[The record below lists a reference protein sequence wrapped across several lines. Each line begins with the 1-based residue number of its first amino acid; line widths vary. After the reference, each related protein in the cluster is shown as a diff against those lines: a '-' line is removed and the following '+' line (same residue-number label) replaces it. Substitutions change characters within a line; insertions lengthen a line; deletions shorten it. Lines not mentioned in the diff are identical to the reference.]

1 MDKSKSLLEPALLS
15 INPLKIQSFIKDQY
29 SLIPVEVEVS
39 CINGTHDFDIMGQ
52 PDAMIKE
59 IKSKVFS
66 SFRSSGLEVPTQ
78 KKIFINLRPNH
89 IKKSSL
95 GLDLPI
101 ALGILWETG
110 QLPLPKQE
118 MPFVYG
124 ELGLD
129 AKVYQPLD
137 IDFIEAK
144 LLEDDYL
151 YTGPSS
157 APLDFARFEFASL
170 KEFAAGSCV
179 EAEVLNYKQS
189 YPDADEIYISRE
201 LADLTAV
208 IAIGEHSAIFAGPK
222 GSGKS
227 TIVENLAKALKPLDT
242 EHFSELKQIGKYFG
256 EDRQHRPI
264 VSPHHSSTEISMIGG
279 GAKAIPGEFTR
290 AHGGVLIMDEFLEF
304 PTRVQ
309 EALREPMEAGKIHL
323 ARAGERRTHPAD
335 FLLLATSNLCPC
347 GDFYP
352 AQKNRCVCR
361 LTARQRYIE
370 KLSGPVLDRF
380 QIFHYAANV
389 KDCDEVYLPS
399 HIQAIHQRQAE
410 FANESLSSKVKLS
423 DIEERLHEKT
433 DLNKNQY
440 FGNLSRRRK
449 KACFQLAL
457 SFSRW
462 RGENRIRQEDF
473 DKALVYSVK
482 NFEQFR
488 YAISKSL

>member
-1 MDKSKSLLEPALLS
+1 MLLVYCLHPVLGM
-15 INPLKIQSFIKDQY
+15 KIQSFIKDQY
-29 SLIPVEVEVS
+29 SLIPVEVEVT

-59 IKSKVFS
+59 VKSKVFS
-66 SFRSSGLEVPTQ
+66 AFRSCGLDVPTS

-110 QLPLPKQE
+110 QMPLPKQE

-137 IDFIEAK
+137 IDFIDAK
-144 LLEDDYL
+144 ILKQDYL

-157 APLDFARFEFASL
+157 AALNFPRYEFPSLSEFEEGA
-170 KEFAAGSCV
+170 CV
-179 EAEVLNYKQS
+179 DAEVLNFDQT
-189 YPDADEIYISRE
+189 YPKVDEIYISKE
-201 LADLTAV
+201 LADLSAV
-208 IAIGEHSAIFAGPK
+208 IAMGEHSAIFAGPK

-227 TIVENLAKALKPLDT
+227 TIVENLAKSLRPLET
-242 EHFSELKQIGKYFG
+242 ANFSTLRQIGKYFG
-256 EDRQHRPI
+256 EDRKHRPI

-290 AHGGVLIMDEFLEF
+290 AHGGVLILDEFLEF

-309 EALREPMEAGKIHL
+309 EALREPMESGRIHL

-335 FLLLATSNLCPC
+335 FVLLATSNLCPC

-352 AQKNRCVCR
+352 AKKNRCVCR
-361 LTARQRYIE
+361 LTTRQRYIE

-380 QIFHYAANV
+380 QIFHYAAKV

-399 HIQAIHQRQAE
+399 HIERIKEAQEAWKDHE
-410 FANESLSSKVKLS
+410 VSSKCDLKRIDKQIHKKV
-423 DIEERLHEKT
+423 
-433 DLNKNQY
+433 DLNQNQF

-462 RGENRIRQEDF
+462 RGDTEIRQTDF
-473 DKALVYSVK
+473 DKALIYTVK

-488 YAISKSL
+488 YALSKTQ